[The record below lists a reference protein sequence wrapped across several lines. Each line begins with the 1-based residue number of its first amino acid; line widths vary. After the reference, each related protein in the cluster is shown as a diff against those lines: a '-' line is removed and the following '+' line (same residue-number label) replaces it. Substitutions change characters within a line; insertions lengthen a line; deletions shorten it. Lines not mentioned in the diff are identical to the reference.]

1 MEAPTAHE
9 GPLRAENGQGGA
21 SVEPLGRLPVRL
33 TPPPHCLAPLPPTS
47 LSIPLPYMAR
57 CHCASACRARP
68 TAQAEGFP
76 AGLPATHRPDP
87 ASARPRACRETAP
100 VVGTWGIWGFGERR
114 GRKRRRGRPHRPTP
128 PSRGCPLSFASVL
141 DCWCSWQDS
150 GSGPNGA
157 WIGRIGKRGKGE
169 ASGTCATCLVKVFAL
184 QGVLGR
190 LQHADVTRPGG
201 AFFLG
206 FLRNKVSCLRQVS
219 GLGPPPAARRCVCR
233 PIGRAGSPC
242 LVA

>member
-1 MEAPTAHE
+1 MRCTGDSRRWRP
-9 GPLRAENGQGGA
+9 R
-21 SVEPLGRLPVRL
+21 
-33 TPPPHCLAPLPPTS
+33 PHHAL
-47 LSIPLPYMAR
+47 
-57 CHCASACRARP
+57 CH
-68 TAQAEGFP
+68 AEGSAEAEPPINRKKGARKPQGTGP
-76 AGLPATHRPDP
+76 ANPKIQNRKLKPRGLETQTRSSSSAHRPDP

-169 ASGTCATCLVKVFAL
+169 ASGTCATCSVKVFAL